1 MVKSLTKLNGWV
13 ERVNNADL
21 PIFDRTVQEII
32 NVAEDSDSS
41 VSELSRVVLQDATLT
56 ARVIKL
62 ANTIFYNPSRYKIN
76 TVSRAIV
83 LLGVENVRT
92 LSLTIVLVD
101 TFVNS
106 KNRKFLMRELARS
119 LHAASQASS
128 FAASI
133 GADSAEEIFV
143 ATLLYHIGTMA
154 FWCFAEEEAHA
165 LDEIM
170 KRGIPSE
177 KAEEKVLGFRL
188 EDLTQRLTKEWRL
201 NDLLEKT
208 LERGEGK
215 STKSML
221 VSRCHELAIVAE
233 QGWASPAVDKTINA
247 LQKITKIPPPAL
259 RRKVYENAV
268 SAARISRNYG
278 AEEARKLIPPPTVR
292 VVDAGQE
299 EKEDTHEYNPTLQL
313 DILREITTLLFE
325 KRDFN
330 LLMGMILEGIYR
342 GIGMDRALFALLS
355 PDRTL
360 MKAKFVL
367 GRRKHIIR
375 DRFRFK
381 LFSRSGKL
389 FMHVTDTKEA
399 VWVGAK
405 GNPLNELVTDELV
418 KMLGGMDFYMMP
430 VVVSDK
436 VIGIVY
442 ADRIPSGRELDEDSF
457 ENFKHFTQQASLGLE
472 YISRLK

>member
-1 MVKSLTKLNGWV
+1 MVKSLNKLNDWV
-13 ERVNNADL
+13 ERINNADL
-21 PIFDRTVQEII
+21 PIFNRTVQEIVNI
-32 NVAEDSDSS
+32 AEDSDSS
-41 VSELSRVVLQDATLT
+41 LSELARVVLQDATLT

-83 LLGVENVRT
+83 LLGVENVRN

-101 TFVNS
+101 TFVQS

-128 FAASI
+128 FAASVD
-133 GADSAEEIFV
+133 AESAEEIFV
-143 ATLLYHIGTMA
+143 ATLLYNIGTMT
-154 FWCFAEEEAHA
+154 FWCFAEEEAFA
-165 LDEIM
+165 LNEIM

-177 KAEEKVLGFRL
+177 KAEETVLGFRL
-188 EDLTQRLTKEWRL
+188 EELTQRLTKEWRL

-208 LERGEGK
+208 LEKGASK
-215 STKSML
+215 SKKSML
-221 VSRCHELAIVAE
+221 VTMCHELAIVAE
-233 QGWASPAVDKTINA
+233 QGWASPAVDKTIND
-247 LQKITKIPPPAL
+247 LQKLTNISASPLRKKI
-259 RRKVYENAV
+259 YENAV

-292 VVDAGQE
+292 VADPGQE
-299 EKEDTHEYNPTLQL
+299 ESGDTHEYNPTLQL

-342 GIGMDRALFALLS
+342 GIGMDRTLFALLS

-367 GRRKHIIR
+367 GKEKNVIR

-381 LFSRSGKL
+381 LFTRSGKL
-389 FMHVTDTKEA
+389 FKHVIDTKEA
-399 VWVGAK
+399 VWIGAK
-405 GNPLNELVTDELV
+405 DNPSNELVTDQLV
-418 KMLGGMDFYMMP
+418 KMIGGMDFYMMP

-442 ADRIPSGRELDEDSF
+442 ADRIPSGRKLDQDSF